1 MDIVSGPAPRVHG
14 WGPIQEANEQND
26 QNSIILLDC
35 ILKSN
40 IIKTCIQLLY
50 TGLSQSQLAGKHV
63 QN

>member
-1 MDIVSGPAPRVHG
+1 MRPGCMHG